1 MLLHS
6 NRLCITP
13 MYRGVK
19 YEHNRWETMIE
30 VECVYDW
37 GWRQG
42 DAVVSQLRV
51 GTELKMATCGCRV
64 TDAVHTHSHTHTNLF
79 IFIFT
84 KWPSLWIDINAVAL
98 ANEHLSAIKTQ
109 TCIGGHIRQKILK
122 SIPIMDIKS
131 GNVWH
136 YFSIT
141 SHTLCKWLG
150 LYNFSSVS
158 WIKGP
163 NVNDQ

>member
-1 MLLHS
+1 
-6 NRLCITP
+6 

-30 VECVYDW
+30 VECVYGW

-84 KWPSLWIDINAVAL
+84 NGRRCELILMRWRSQMNISSAV
-98 ANEHLSAIKTQ
+98 KTQ

-122 SIPIMDIKS
+122 SIAIMAIKS
-131 GNVWH
+131 GIVWH

-141 SHTLCKWLG
+141 SHTLCKWLD
-150 LYNFSSVS
+150 LYNVSSVS
-158 WIKGP
+158 WIKGAD
-163 NVNDQ
+163 VIDK

>member
-1 MLLHS
+1 
-6 NRLCITP
+6 

-30 VECVYDW
+30 VECVYGW

-98 ANEHLSAIKTQ
+98 ANEHLISCKDADLQAK
-109 TCIGGHIRQKILK
+109 KILK
-122 SIPIMDIKS
+122 SVAIMDIKS
-131 GNVWH
+131 GNLWH

-150 LYNFSSVS
+150 LYNVSSVS

-163 NVNDQ
+163 NVIDK